1 MGGTRAGVGGQGLDS
16 ALVRGRLHA
25 DESRQAGVLSGFFC
39 WVMMLMMMMM
49 MMMGHDADAD
59 ADAAFPA

>member
-1 MGGTRAGVGGQGLDS
+1 MRGTRAGVGGQGLDS

-49 MMMGHDADAD
+49 MGHDADAD